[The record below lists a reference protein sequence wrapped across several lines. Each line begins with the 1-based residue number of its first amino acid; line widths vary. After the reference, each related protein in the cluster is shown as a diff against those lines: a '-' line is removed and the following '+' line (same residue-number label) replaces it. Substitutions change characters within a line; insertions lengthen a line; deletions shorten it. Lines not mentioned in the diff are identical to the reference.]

1 MSDSVSQRPTRA
13 LISLDNLAFN
23 FHSSKRFIGEGP
35 EVMGVVKANAYG
47 HGAVACARRLE
58 AEGIDWL
65 AVAIPEEAIELRDA
79 GVGSRLLCLG
89 GFWSG
94 QEAQMI
100 ERHITPVIFKIEMAE
115 LLNRS
120 AREKNVQVAVHVKV
134 DSGMGRVGILPSA
147 VSDFAQRLKSMSHL
161 KLEGIMTHF
170 AVADDLSQTEF
181 TENQIAV
188 FNESVERFRSAGH
201 SPKYTD
207 LANSPGAVAHP
218 SSRSN
223 LVRLGGILYG
233 LGGDVLPKEAPA
245 PELKPVM
252 RLETRIADI
261 KEFPAGSSLGYGRTF
276 ITERPSRIATIP
288 IGYHD
293 GLPRVLSNIG
303 QVLIKGTRVPIA
315 GRVSMDWTILD
326 VTDLPDCSINDVVTI
341 IGRDGAEAILAEDL
355 AIQTDTISYEI
366 TCGVGQRVPRIY
378 DQG

>member
-1 MSDSVSQRPTRA
+1 MAESITQRPTRA

-23 FHSSKRFIGEGP
+23 FHSSKRFIGDGP

-47 HGAVACARRLE
+47 HGLVPCSKRLE

-65 AVAIPEEAIELRDA
+65 AVAIPEEAVELRDA
-79 GVGSRLLCLG
+79 GIGSRLLCLG
-89 GFWSG
+89 GFWAG
-94 QEAQMI
+94 QERQII

-120 AREKNVQVAVHVKV
+120 AREKNVQVAVHVKI
-134 DSGMGRVGILPSA
+134 DSGMGRVGILPSMA
-147 VSDFAQRLKSMSHL
+147 SDFAQRLKAMSNL
-161 KLEGIMTHF
+161 RLEGIMTHF

-181 TENQIAV
+181 TEKQTSV
-188 FNESVERFRSAGH
+188 FQDCVATFRNAGH
-201 SPKYTD
+201 DPKYTD

-218 SSRSN
+218 ATRSN

-233 LGGDVLPKEAPA
+233 LGGDVLPKEVPA
-245 PELKPVM
+245 PELKPVL

-261 KEFPAGSSLGYGRTF
+261 KEFPAGSPLGYGRTF

-303 QVLIKGTRVPIA
+303 EVIVAGRRAPIA

-326 VTDLPDCSINDVVTI
+326 VTDVPECLVNDLVTI
-341 IGRDGAEAILAEDL
+341 IGRDGAEAILAENI
-355 AIQTDTISYEI
+355 AIQTNTISYEI